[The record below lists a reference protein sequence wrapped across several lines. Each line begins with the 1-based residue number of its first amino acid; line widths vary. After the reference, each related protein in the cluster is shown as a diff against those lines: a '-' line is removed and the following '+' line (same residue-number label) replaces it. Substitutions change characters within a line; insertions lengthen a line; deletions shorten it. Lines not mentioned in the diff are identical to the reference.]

1 MDYIIQIIVSFIATA
16 CFGIIFNVP
25 IKRVFFCGIVGAM
38 GWIVYYVSIQREID
52 PVQASFLGAFAVAIA
67 AHVLAKKYKTP
78 MIVFN
83 VSGIIPL
90 VPGGIAYNAMRS
102 AVENDYLMSIQY
114 GSKAFMISGAIAMGL
129 AFAEV
134 LMQLIFRAR
143 DSGRSRFQHVRKKHK
158 RLL

>member
-1 MDYIIQIIVSFIATA
+1 MDYAVQLLVSFVATA

-25 IKRVFFCGIVGAM
+25 LNRVIYCGVVGAM
-38 GWIVYYVSIQREID
+38 GWLVYYECMLREID

-67 AHVLAKKYKTP
+67 AHALARKYKTP

-102 AVENDYLMSIQY
+102 AVENDYLMSLQY

-129 AFAEV
+129 VFAEV
-134 LMQLIFRAR
+134 LMQLIFRTLRAMR
-143 DSGRSRFQHVRKKHK
+143 YKK
-158 RLL
+158 

>member
-1 MDYIIQIIVSFIATA
+1 MDYGVQFAVSFVATA

-25 IKRVFFCGIVGAM
+25 PKMIIRCGIVGAT
-38 GWIVYYVSIQREID
+38 GWIVYYFSVQKGVD
-52 PVQASFLGAFAVAIA
+52 PVQASFLGAFIVAIA
-67 AHVLAKKYKTP
+67 AHSLARRYKVP

-102 AVENDYLMSIQY
+102 IVENDYNMGIQY

-129 AFAEV
+129 VFAEV
-134 LMQLIFRAR
+134 LMQLLFRT
-143 DSGRSRFQHVRKKHK
+143 VRKSNDQLRKITK
-158 RLL
+158 YKMK